1 MPKDSIKM
9 LFENK
14 LLPQV
19 ASVVYLQNAS
29 FRRAMGL
36 LTDKWLKMIKL

>member
-1 MPKDSIKM
+1 M

-19 ASVVYLQNAS
+19 ASTVCLQNAS
-29 FRRAMGL
+29 PRRAVEL
-36 LTDKWLKMIKL
+36 LT

>member
-1 MPKDSIKM
+1 MPEDNTKM

-29 FRRAMGL
+29 SRRAVEL
-36 LTDKWLKMIKL
+36 LTQDKWLEMI

>member
-1 MPKDSIKM
+1 M
-9 LFENK
+9 LFEDE

-36 LTDKWLKMIKL
+36 LT